1 MAAPLKRVI
10 KDYNTLTKE
19 HIDLINEHYPNGF
32 ENENLVSF
40 VTPKGQF
47 IKALEVRTDDTIY
60 LFKIDKNMKVD
71 DEENQD
77 NEDNGEFLQIEK
89 NFDHDFKR
97 EAAIKI
103 QALQR
108 GHKTRKDY
116 AKNFQEKNSAA
127 TTIVKNFRRYIAQ
140 RNFVNRQESAKKED
154 SAANII
160 NSYFKK
166 YVTKIKEERER
177 QKIEKQERE
186 RQKSEERERQNSKE
200 TEELDIWT
208 KKLHQFLKDVNE
220 NKEKHPIDVR
230 SVSAPPRRP
239 DENIVPNTERAVFK

>member
-77 NEDNGEFLQIEK
+77 NEGAAMSEFES
-89 NFDHDFKR
+89 FK
-97 EAAIKI
+97 A
-103 QALQR
+103 
-108 GHKTRKDY
+108 GGD
-116 AKNFQEKNSAA
+116 
-127 TTIVKNFRRYIAQ
+127 
-140 RNFVNRQESAKKED
+140 ED
-154 SAANII
+154 
-160 NSYFKK
+160 
-166 YVTKIKEERER
+166 
-177 QKIEKQERE
+177 
-186 RQKSEERERQNSKE
+186 
-200 TEELDIWT
+200 ELDDMDDSDDDMDSDIAE
-208 KKLHQFLKDVNE
+208 D
-220 NKEKHPIDVR
+220 DGG
-230 SVSAPPRRP
+230 AD
-239 DENIVPNTERAVFK
+239 DED